1 MKTTETIKKLQESL
15 EKHGDCKIVVLS
27 SSGTNIHEIQE
38 LEFIGGNRLLIKT
51 NTPRE
56 KLIRKI
62 YIHHEK
68 ERNKQRKK
76 EWQEDCK

>member
-1 MKTTETIKKLQESL
+1 MKTTETIKKLKKSL
-15 EKHGDCKIVVLS
+15 ETYGDCEIVVLS

-56 KLIRKI
+56 KLIKKI

>member
-15 EKHGDCKIVVLS
+15 EKYGDCEIVMLS
-27 SSGTNIHEIQE
+27 SSGTNIHKIQD
-38 LEFIGGNRLLIKT
+38 LEFIGGSRVLIKT

-62 YIHHEK
+62 YMHHEK